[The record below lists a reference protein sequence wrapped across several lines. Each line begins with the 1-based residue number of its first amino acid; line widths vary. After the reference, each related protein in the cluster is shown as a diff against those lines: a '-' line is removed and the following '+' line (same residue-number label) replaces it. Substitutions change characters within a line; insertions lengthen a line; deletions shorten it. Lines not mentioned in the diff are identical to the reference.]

1 MCFKDSTCTV
11 ASYIAMVI
19 IVLLV
24 LGILFYASFLVGRMF
39 STFSN
44 NTVVPTNGPVADSV

>member
-1 MCFKDSTCTV
+1 V